1 MTTRFRTLLL
11 AGAASL
17 AVSAAVAQVTQNGV
31 PSTISQI
38 VQVVWNG
45 QNISTA
51 NPLPVNVV
59 SGGGGSGSTGSVTAA
74 GTNGTQAQAVQGITG
89 GVPVAIQGGNA
100 SAVKTDGSA
109 TTQPVSGTVATS
121 NGALDATVTA
131 RLGTLGQKASAGS
144 APVVIASDQSAV
156 PISTTRSTTYA
167 DAAFSGIAANGA
179 LYGTTRGSLVGAS
192 KFNVWAGCSVAGASV
207 LLQGSNDAFT
217 TTAVTVASATVA
229 ASSAAANGET
239 TAAGTSITAPVLFSS
254 YRGRIV
260 NGSTANNC
268 TIVSSFTAN

>member
-1 MTTRFRTLLL
+1 MQTRYRTLLL

-17 AVSAAVAQVTQNGV
+17 AMSAAVAQVTTNGV

-45 QNISTA
+45 QNISA
-51 NPLPVNVV
+51 GNPLPVNIV
-59 SGGGGSGSTGSVTAA
+59 SGGSSAGSVTAA

-144 APVVIASDQSAV
+144 APVVLASDQSPVSIA
-156 PISTTRSTTYA
+156 TTRSTSYA
-167 DAAFSGIAANGA
+167 DAAFSGIAANAA
-179 LYGTTRGSLVGAS
+179 LYGTTRTSISSAS

-207 LLQGSNDAFT
+207 LLLGSNDGF
-217 TTAVTVASATVA
+217 ASTSVVIASSTIA
-229 ASSAAANGET
+229 AGSAAASGET
-239 TAAGTSITAPVLFSS
+239 SVAGTTISAPVMFTS
-254 YRGRIV
+254 YRGRV
-260 NGSTANNC
+260 SNGGMVNNC
-268 TIVSSFTAN
+268 TLVSSFTAN